1 MLLFKNVLTTNS
13 TNNKQLS
20 YLSLPKIENYAENF
34 HLVQKSQ
41 IQKTPSARHVR
52 NISQFAQSGQ

>member
-1 MLLFKNVLTTNS
+1 MLTTNN
-13 TNNKQLS
+13 TTTKELS

-52 NISQFAQSGQ
+52 NISEFAQSGQ